1 MKRHV
6 IALLVLLF
14 AVASGLSNPAAEA
27 SPPAVAGHGGRGDAV
42 LAWNEIAND
51 AMVTSGIAP
60 LFDPFHESRIYAMV
74 HIAIH
79 DALNAIKRRSR
90 PYAVDLGRV
99 PSASPQAAVAT
110 AAHDVLVPALRQLP
124 APPRRASPPPSPR
137 STAPTPPR
145 WPSCPTASASAKGC
159 RSAAPPP
166 PRSTRCAPVT
176 GPTHRSSTT
185 RRSPTPRPGTS
196 GGWPEPTSK
205 S

>member
-1 MKRHV
+1 MKKHV
-6 IALLVLLF
+6 IALLALLF
-14 AVASGLSNPAAEA
+14 AVASGISQPTAGA
-27 SPPAVAGHGGRGDAV
+27 SPPAVAGHGGHGDAV
-42 LAWNEIAND
+42 LAWNQIAND

-124 APPRRASPPPSPR
+124 APPAAGIPAAVAQVDSAYTAALAELPDGKRKRQGVSLGRA
-137 STAPTPPR
+137 A
-145 WPSCPTASASAKGC
+145 
-159 RSAAPPP
+159 P
-166 PRSTRCAPVT
+166 PRSTRCVPVT

-196 GGWPEPTSK
+196 SGWPEPTSK